1 MKTIKK
7 KDNQLIFSVELDE
20 SLANAIRR
28 YTYEVPVLA
37 IDEVEISKN
46 DSPLYDETVAH
57 RIGLIPLETE
67 KGMNEKTE
75 VKLKLSTDK
84 EGPVYSKEF
93 KGGAKVVYDKIPITI
108 LGKGQELELTAIAKL
123 GKGSEHSKFSPG
135 LMVYRN
141 AVEIKTE
148 KECPPGIAEV
158 CPQNVFGIE
167 AGKVKVEDPTACD
180 VCGVCLE
187 VSKKQGKEY
196 IRIEPTGEL
205 IVTIES
211 FGQLSPEEIF
221 KKAIG
226 VLEDDLAFVAKHID
240 KA

>member
-1 MKTIKK
+1 MKLIKK
-7 KDNQLIFSVELDE
+7 KDNQIVFTAEIDE

-28 YTYEVPVLA
+28 YTYEVPILA
-37 IDEVEISKN
+37 IEEIEISKN
-46 DSPLYDETVAH
+46 DSPLYDETIAH
-57 RIGLIPLETE
+57 RMGLIPLETE

-75 VKLKLSTDK
+75 VKLKLSADK
-84 EGPVYSKEF
+84 DGPVYSKEL

-108 LGKGQELELTAIAKL
+108 LDKGQELELTAVAKI

-141 AVEIKTE
+141 GVEIKTE

-158 CPQNVFGIE
+158 CPQDVFEIE
-167 AGKVKVEDPTACD
+167 GGKIKVENPIACD
-180 VCGVCLE
+180 MCGVCLE

-196 IRIEPTGEL
+196 VKIEPTGDL
-205 IVTIES
+205 IITIES
-211 FGQLSPEEIF
+211 FGQLPPEEIF